1 MNSTALVGPLQNFA
15 VYHAQG
21 LSEMGGGGGKGEGKG
36 GNLPRAPSLRGAKSV
51 LPFSRKFPF
60 LRKF

>member
-1 MNSTALVGPLQNFA
+1 VPCALQDGVIARKKISDVFLQPKHIG
-15 VYHAQG
+15 VSLLVSG
-21 LSEMGGGGGKGEGKG
+21 LVSI
-36 GNLPRAPSLRGAKSV
+36 PV